1 MLEPL
6 LQLGDGGLIPVA
18 ILGVFLLVGLG
29 FVAYGVANLRTYLQL
44 RSMTPTDAHAVG
56 SGMVEVEGEAAVGE
70 RTVEAPFTGE
80 DCLAYEFEVE
90 EYHHDDDG
98 SNWRTEVEGTET
110 VPFRIEDGTGQV
122 GVVPTES
129 SLSVE
134 RDYRIDVGRSE
145 QPPERVREFLAGR
158 SDLDHD
164 TGSFDLGPVSIG
176 TGDRRRFT
184 ERRLDPGTTA
194 YVAGR
199 AKPTTAVDG
208 ASPTVTG
215 SDDGGVLARALGAP
229 FVVADA
235 GEGEAQRRYL
245 KLGVGTLLFGALFAS
260 IPLFFFSQL
269 LIG

>member
-1 MLEPL
+1 MFAPFIQLADGNL
-6 LQLGDGGLIPVA
+6 LPVA
-18 ILGVFLLVGLG
+18 MLGVFLLVGLG
-29 FVAYGVANLRTYLQL
+29 IAAYGLANLRTYLQL
-44 RSMTPTDAHAVG
+44 RTMTPTDAHAVG
-56 SGMVEVEGEAAVGE
+56 SGTVEVEGEAAVGE

-98 SNWRTEVEGTET
+98 SNWHTEVRGAET
-110 VPFRIEDGTGQV
+110 VPFRIEDGTGTV
-122 GVVPTES
+122 GVEPTES

-134 RDYRIDVGRSE
+134 RDYRVDVGRSE
-145 QPPERVREFLAGR
+145 EPPERVRAFLAGR

-184 ERRLDPGTTA
+184 ERRLDPETTA

-199 AKPTTAVDG
+199 AEPTTAVDG
-208 ASPTVTG
+208 ATPTVTAP
-215 SDDGGVLARALGAP
+215 DEGGVLGGAFGAP

-235 GEGEAQRRYL
+235 GEGETQWRYL
-245 KLGVGTLLFGALFAS
+245 KLGIGSLLFGALFAAV
-260 IPLFFFSQL
+260 PLFL
-269 LIG
+269 LTRTLLG